1 MPLSNKVRYA
11 YQLAHFKLRKHQEHP
26 MKELINPK
34 LSIPYAKYKGAKVVV
49 IHDIDNPGFEEEL
62 HEMVDVERSRG
73 VKSIIMLLRKTMY
86 YAKIFH
92 LNVGMHE
99 TFPYRFNKRLKYFS
113 NMEIDVNS
121 FSQHVAIKLT
131 NFYPMILN
139 KLPNQIQYVFVDP
152 VSFGHKIN
160 HVMFYRPKKYKHIT
174 MISVVSEPTKKDIDN
189 VLKECSKH
197 RGVIAFNFH
206 PDHFKK
212 GDKYF
217 PKNKENFEYL
227 IKKL

>member
-1 MPLSNKVRYA
+1 MRYA
-11 YQLAHFKLRKHQEHP
+11 YQLALFKSRKHQEHP
-26 MKELINPK
+26 MKEMRGAK
-34 LSIPYAKYKGAKVVV
+34 LAIPYSKYKGAKIVV

-62 HEMVDVERSRG
+62 HEMVDLERTRKI
-73 VKSIIMLLRKTMY
+73 KSIIMVLRKTMY
-86 YAKIFH
+86 YAKIF
-92 LNVGMHE
+92 NVDVGMHE
-99 TFPYRFNKRLKYFS
+99 IFPYRFHKNLRYLS
-113 NMEIDVNS
+113 NMEISVKS
-121 FSQHVAIKLT
+121 FSQHVATKRT

-139 KLPNQIQYVFVDP
+139 KLPSQIEYVFVDP
-152 VSFGHKIN
+152 VSFGEKIN

-189 VLKECSKH
+189 VLKECAKH

-212 GDKYF
+212 GNRHF

-227 IKKL
+227 LKKLK